1 MSIQFKISI
10 TKDIIDRA
18 KHCGTEN
25 DIYQMGRNCA
35 IALALKD
42 IFPEVYVTNY
52 LIFPFGIDANDEKDV
67 KIPLPTIAQQFIKLF
82 DGFHLTPNLRLLL
95 PEFEFVIDIPA
106 EVINAINIDEIKEL
120 ISNREKVAVSHLLFK
135 DI

>member
-1 MSIQFKISI
+1 MSTQFKISI

-82 DGFHLTPNLRLLL
+82 DGFYLTPNLRLLL
-95 PEFEFVIDIPA
+95 PQFEFMIDIPD

-120 ISNREKVAVSHLLFK
+120 IRNSKKSCHTTHTV
-135 DI
+135 

>member
-10 TKDIIDRA
+10 TKEIINQA

-25 DIYQMGRNCA
+25 DMYEMGRNCA

-52 LIFPFGIDANDEKDV
+52 LIFPFGIDARDEKDV
-67 KIPLPTIAQQFIKLF
+67 KIPLPVVAQQFIKLF
-82 DGFHLTPNLRLLL
+82 DGFRLIPHLRLLL
-95 PEFEFVIDIPA
+95 PEFEFAIDIPA

-120 ISNREKVAVSHLLFK
+120 ICNDNKESSNIIQV
-135 DI
+135 I